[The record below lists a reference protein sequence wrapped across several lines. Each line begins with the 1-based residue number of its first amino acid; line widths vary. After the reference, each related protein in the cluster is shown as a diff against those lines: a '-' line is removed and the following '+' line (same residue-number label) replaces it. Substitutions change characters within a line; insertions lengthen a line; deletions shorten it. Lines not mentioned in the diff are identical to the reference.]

1 VSARHRTIGGFADNH
16 FDFTILRLALPLHSG
31 LVMLQTV
38 PYTRQNGSVLHIGV
52 GVEQAR
58 DPLDAMVAAANSARA
73 DLDGAIP
80 HVAIVVTTAP
90 PSDDVVRAVRNVLG
104 PVGIAGGVTAGLLT
118 DQGLV
123 TDAALVLCISNAEG
137 AASGVATTGGR
148 QLSDA
153 AQAAARLVLAGW
165 PFRGRYPRG
174 LSIAFSAHASGAPAA
189 GFLTPW
195 RELMGPKMRT
205 VCGVMSQPIVFGSSS
220 APALASVASL
230 EGSYLMG
237 LGLADGAASDP
248 DVLIHGSVD
257 ATRTALKWLEGR
269 PARLVLA
276 LESAARY
283 RTLGAHAAREWAAIR
298 DQMREHDPATGPCV
312 GWLCDDVAGYGRGVH
327 PVDVP
332 GALVVAALGD
342 PSRDS
347 DR

>member
-1 VSARHRTIGGFADNH
+1 
-16 FDFTILRLALPLHSG
+16 
-31 LVMLQTV
+31 MLQTV
-38 PYTRQNGSVLHIGV
+38 PYTRQNGSVLHIGI

-58 DPLDAMVAAANSARA
+58 DPLDAVLAAANTAHA
-73 DLDGAIP
+73 DLEGAVP

-90 PSDDVVRAVRNVLG
+90 PSGDVVRTVRGVLG
-104 PVGIAGGVTAGLLT
+104 PVGVAGGVAAGLLT
-118 DQGLV
+118 DHGLV
-123 TDAALVLCISNAEG
+123 TDAALVLCVSNAESG
-137 AASGVATTGGR
+137 ASGVATTGGR
-148 QLSDA
+148 RLSDA

-174 LSIAFSAHASGAPAA
+174 LSIAFAAHASDAPAA

-205 VCGVMSQPIVFGSSS
+205 VCGTMAQPVVFGTSS
-220 APALASVASL
+220 ASALASVASI
-230 EGSYLMG
+230 EGAYLMG
-237 LGLADGAASDP
+237 LGLADGTATDP

-269 PARLVLA
+269 PARLVLT
-276 LESAARY
+276 LESVARY
-283 RTLGAHAAREWAAIR
+283 RALGSHAAREWAAIR
-298 DQMREHDPATGPCV
+298 DQMREHDPAGGPCV

-332 GALVVAALGD
+332 NALVVAALGD
-342 PSRDS
+342 PSRDP